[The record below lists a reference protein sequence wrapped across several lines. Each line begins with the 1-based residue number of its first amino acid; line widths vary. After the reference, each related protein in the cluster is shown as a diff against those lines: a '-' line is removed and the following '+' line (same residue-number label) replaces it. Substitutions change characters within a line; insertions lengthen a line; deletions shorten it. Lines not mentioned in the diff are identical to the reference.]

1 MVPEKKDRIEI
12 SVIVPI
18 YRVEAFLPACID
30 SILKQTFRNIEV
42 ILVDDGSDDGC
53 PAICDAAAE
62 KDVRVQVI
70 HQENQGLS
78 AARNTGIDAAKGEYI
93 AFVDSDDTIEPTM
106 LESMLE
112 RIRQD
117 GSEMALCN
125 YRYVDERGKE
135 IKERAGESPIVR
147 DEVICREQA
156 MDMLCIEKSWYYI
169 TAWNKLYARRLF
181 EHIRFPVGKRNED
194 VFVAHEFYWACERIS
209 VVKEPLYHYVWRE
222 GSIMRSKPT
231 VKMLDAADG
240 WLECCRFALDKKIDK
255 LAVRGYNGAISEISS
270 AWHILNR
277 QDREIRCT
285 LQSYRKKSAAILPT
299 LMRLNGFSSDKMKWM
314 LFALSPRLYERAKQ
328 AKRNAL
334 RD

>member
-18 YRVEAFLPACID
+18 YRVEVFLPACID

-62 KDVRVQVI
+62 KDARVQVI
-70 HQENQGLS
+70 HQKNQGLS

-125 YRYVDERGKE
+125 YRYV
-135 IKERAGESPIVR
+135 
-147 DEVICREQA
+147 
-156 MDMLCIEKSWYYI
+156 
-169 TAWNKLYARRLF
+169 
-181 EHIRFPVGKRNED
+181 
-194 VFVAHEFYWACERIS
+194 
-209 VVKEPLYHYVWRE
+209 
-222 GSIMRSKPT
+222 
-231 VKMLDAADG
+231 
-240 WLECCRFALDKKIDK
+240 
-255 LAVRGYNGAISEISS
+255 
-270 AWHILNR
+270 
-277 QDREIRCT
+277 
-285 LQSYRKKSAAILPT
+285 
-299 LMRLNGFSSDKMKWM
+299 
-314 LFALSPRLYERAKQ
+314 
-328 AKRNAL
+328 
-334 RD
+334 

>member
-62 KDVRVQVI
+62 KDARVQVI

-78 AARNTGIDAAKGEYI
+78 AARNAGIDAAKGEYI

-112 RIRQD
+112 RIWQD

-125 YRYVDERGKE
+125 
-135 IKERAGESPIVR
+135 
-147 DEVICREQA
+147 
-156 MDMLCIEKSWYYI
+156 
-169 TAWNKLYARRLF
+169 
-181 EHIRFPVGKRNED
+181 
-194 VFVAHEFYWACERIS
+194 
-209 VVKEPLYHYVWRE
+209 
-222 GSIMRSKPT
+222 
-231 VKMLDAADG
+231 
-240 WLECCRFALDKKIDK
+240 
-255 LAVRGYNGAISEISS
+255 
-270 AWHILNR
+270 
-277 QDREIRCT
+277 
-285 LQSYRKKSAAILPT
+285 
-299 LMRLNGFSSDKMKWM
+299 
-314 LFALSPRLYERAKQ
+314 
-328 AKRNAL
+328 
-334 RD
+334 